1 MGCSPGALS
10 WGAMLRE
17 FPDDLGNVMM
27 AWLETSSYSVKVGD
41 RAGAISVQRASTGE
55 DIREQL
61 RNRRIQIQ
69 AAKA

>member
-1 MGCSPGALS
+1 MFSRCLVLGCDAPGV
-10 WGAMLRE
+10 
-17 FPDDLGNVMM
+17 PDDLGNVMM
-27 AWLETSSYSVKVGD
+27 ALLETSSYSVKVGD